1 MEHTVHR
8 RVLSSG
14 LLAVVVVAAC
24 SARAGSSS
32 VPSASVSTPAGELAG
47 APDAALAGRVDAAL
61 AGAVRDQRVVG
72 AVVLVA
78 RDGKLVYHRA
88 VGLADREHNV
98 AMREDGIFRLASMTK
113 PLVAVTALA
122 LVDRGVI
129 HLDDPVTTYLPELT
143 PRLADGRAPA
153 ITIRQLLTHTSGLGY
168 AFFEPGDGPYH
179 RAGVS
184 DGLDAPGR
192 SWVDN
197 QRRIA
202 SAPLVAPPGSR
213 FHYSLSLDVLGE
225 AIAHAANTPLPELVA
240 RTVTTP
246 LGMSDT
252 AFRATDPARLVAPYA
267 NQPTGAPI
275 AMTDGIVVPFAGGGV
290 AFAPSRILDPA
301 SYPSGGAGMA
311 GTAYDYLRFLEAV
324 RTNRLGLAP
333 ATHAAALRDQL
344 GGADPV
350 ELGPGKGFG
359 FLGSVFVDPDKAGA
373 PVSPGTVQWGGAYG
387 HTWWID
393 PTAKLSVVLV
403 TNTAFE
409 GMAGRLVGDL
419 QHAVYGR

>member
-1 MEHTVHR
+1 MEHTMHR
-8 RVLSSG
+8 RVLASG
-14 LLAVVVVAAC
+14 LLAVVVAAC
-24 SARAGSSS
+24 SARGSSLAPP
-32 VPSASVSTPAGELAG
+32 VSASSPNGELAV
-47 APDAALAGRVDAAL
+47 ALDAALVERVDAAL
-61 AGAVRDQRVVG
+61 ASAVRDQRVVG

-88 VGLADREHNV
+88 VGLADRERGV

-113 PLVAVTALA
+113 PIVAVTALA

-153 ITIRQLLTHTSGLGY
+153 ITVRQLLTHTSGLGY
-168 AFFEPGDGPYH
+168 GFLEPGDGPYH

-192 SWVDN
+192 TWADN

-202 SAPLVAPPGSR
+202 SAPLVAPPGMR

-225 AIAHAANTPLPELVA
+225 AIAHATNTPLPELVA

-252 AFRATDPARLVAPYA
+252 AFRVTDRARLVAPYA
-267 NQPTGAPI
+267 NQPSGAPI
-275 AMTDGIVVPFAGGGV
+275 AMTDGIVVPFADGGV
-290 AFAPSRILDPA
+290 AFAPSRIFDPA
-301 SYPSGGAGMA
+301 SYPSGGAGMV

-359 FLGSVFVDPDKAGA
+359 FLGSVVVDPGKAGA
-373 PVSPGTVQWGGAYG
+373 PVSPGTVTWGGAYG

-393 PTAKLSVVLV
+393 PTEKLSVVLV

-409 GMAGRLVGDL
+409 GMVGPLVGDL